1 MCDPFFAMY
10 KGTFNDALREFHTG
24 KIHEIMFGHF
34 IFYKK
39 NLWKKKLSGM
49 DLFCKSGSNID
60 ILFLSITIY
69 TQTFYLFWP
78 RECSVAVWFTQKQC
92 MIGITE

>member
-39 NLWKKKLSGM
+39 NL
-49 DLFCKSGSNID
+49 
-60 ILFLSITIY
+60 
-69 TQTFYLFWP
+69 
-78 RECSVAVWFTQKQC
+78 
-92 MIGITE
+92 